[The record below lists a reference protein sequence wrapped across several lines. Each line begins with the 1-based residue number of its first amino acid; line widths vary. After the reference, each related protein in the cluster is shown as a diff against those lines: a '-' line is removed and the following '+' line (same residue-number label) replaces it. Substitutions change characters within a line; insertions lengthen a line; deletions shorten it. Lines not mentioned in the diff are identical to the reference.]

1 MRKTNKILFG
11 AFVFLMLFT
20 IVTSINVVAVG
31 PPDVSIPVS
40 GDSFPTTQF
49 LDANIHYMFQFR
61 NRTRLRFNASVNL
74 ELNAE
79 CEALRI
85 GDREFIIEIE
95 GENDLQM
102 NMTCTREEEQLGLMM
117 GSTHRIRNRNTYR
130 YQEGFICSIECNG
143 TMLQAR
149 LRIQATNQNRLGQW
163 AYYDEATEEW
173 VTVPTTVIDGYLTAE
188 VDHFSTWTI
197 LMPDYTV
204 LIVGVI
210 IGVVAALIVIASVIY
225 IRKRK

>member
-20 IVTSINVVAVG
+20 IATSISVVAVG
-31 PPDVSIPVS
+31 PPDQTVQVP
-40 GDSFPTTQF
+40 GDSLPPTQ
-49 LDANIHYMFQFR
+49 LEANVHYMFQFR
-61 NRTRLRFNASVNL
+61 NRTRLRFNASVNI

-85 GDREFIIEIE
+85 GDKEFLIEIE
-95 GENDLQM
+95 GEDDLEM

-130 YQEGFICSIECNG
+130 YQEGFVCSIECNG

-163 AYYDEATEEW
+163 AYYDEANERWE
-173 VTVPTTVIDGYLTAE
+173 TVPTSVVDGYLTAE

>member
-11 AFVFLMLFT
+11 LFVFLMIFT
-20 IVTSINVVAVG
+20 IATSISVVAVG
-31 PPDVSIPVS
+31 PPDQTVEVP
-40 GDSFPTTQF
+40 GDTVQTQ
-49 LDANIHYMFQFR
+49 LQANIHYMLRFR
-61 NRTRLRFNASVNL
+61 QRTQLRFNANVNL
-74 ELNAE
+74 DLNAE

-85 GDREFIIEIE
+85 GEKEFLIEIE
-95 GENDLQM
+95 GENDLEM

-130 YQEGFICSIECNG
+130 YQEGFVCSIDCNG
-143 TMLQAR
+143 TMLKAR
-149 LRIQATNQNRLGQW
+149 LRIQATNQNRLGKW
-163 AYYDEATEEW
+163 AYYDEANEAW
-173 VTVPTTVIDGYLTAE
+173 VTVPTSVIDGYLTAE

-210 IGVVAALIVIASVIY
+210 IGVVAALIIIASVIY
-225 IRKRK
+225 IKKRK

>member
-1 MRKTNKILFG
+1 MKKTNKILFG
-11 AFVFLMLFT
+11 AFVFLMLFS
-20 IVTSINVVAVG
+20 IATSISVVAVG
-31 PPDVSIPVS
+31 PPDQTEEVP
-40 GDSFPTTQF
+40 GDTVQAQ
-49 LDANIHYMFQFR
+49 LQANIHYMFRFR
-61 NRTRLRFNASVNL
+61 QQTQLRFNANVNL

-85 GDREFIIEIE
+85 GDKEFLIEIE
-95 GENDLQM
+95 GEDDLQM

-117 GSTHRIRNRNTYR
+117 GSTHRIRNRNSYR
-130 YQEGFICSIECNG
+130 YQEGFVCSIECNG

-163 AYYDEATEEW
+163 AYYDEANEEW
-173 VTVPTTVIDGYLTAE
+173 VTVPTAVVDGYLTAE